1 MTGGACQ
8 PVLDVFRVFMAVRMA
23 VAVRIVV
30 VWMRMVMVMRVFM
43 FMKMLLFQFVHAYR
57 HLSFFVFYK
66 ISRRPASL
74 SKDDFFPVA
83 EKTRLPAVF
92 MRKNTAYCAV
102 FGANAREILA
112 L

>member
-1 MTGGACQ
+1 MLQMTGGACQ
-8 PVLDVFRVFMAVRMA
+8 PVLDVFCVFMAVRMA

-30 VWMRMVMVMRVFM
+30 VWMRMVVRRN
-43 FMKMLLFQFVHAYR
+43 LFQFVAVHVHHR
-57 HLSFFVFYK
+57 LSLFVFYK

-74 SKDDFFPVA
+74 SKDDFFQ
-83 EKTRLPAVF
+83 LQ
-92 MRKNTAYCAV
+92 KNVTSGGPYRGKYGGLRR